1 MNNVT
6 VRTLSGFGFIV
17 VMLACLLMNKFLF
30 AGLIIFIMAGMMTEF
45 YKLTMGT
52 LYRFS
57 RILAISAGVVLFILL
72 FLVVVY
78 RLPIRLVSLA
88 LAPVFVVMINSL
100 YVKDR
105 TELGKFSN
113 IYTGLLYIAVPL
125 ALSNLIA
132 FDRDGNLNGTLLI
145 CFFIIIWCSDI
156 GAFLFGI
163 TLGNKFGKKLFP
175 SISPKKSW
183 IGFWGGM
190 FTAVL
195 ASVVLYFTGLLV
207 LPLVHCIILAI
218 VMDVAGVYG
227 DLFESQWKRYYNVKD
242 SGNIIPGHGGLLD
255 RFDSTLLAVPVGAIY
270 LVVMD
275 LL

>member
-6 VRTLSGFGFIV
+6 VRTLSGIGFIV
-17 VMLACLLMNKFLF
+17 VMLSCLLLNKFLF
-30 AGLIIFIMAGMMTEF
+30 AALIIFIMAGMMTEF

-57 RILAISAGVVLFILL
+57 RILAISAGVILFILM
-72 FLVVVY
+72 FLAVVY
-78 RLPIRLVSLA
+78 RLPIRFVSLA
-88 LAPVFVVMINSL
+88 LPPIFVVMINSL
-100 YVKDR
+100 YVKDK
-105 TELGKFSN
+105 TEFGKFSN

-156 GAFLFGI
+156 GAFVFGI
-163 TLGNKFGKKLFP
+163 TLGQKFGKKLFP

-183 IGFWGGM
+183 VGFWGGM
-190 FTAVL
+190 FTAIV
-195 ASVVLYFTGLLV
+195 ASIVLYFTGLLV
-207 LPLVHCIILAI
+207 FPFVHCIILAI

-270 LVVMD
+270 LVIMN